1 MGKKS
6 KSKKSGSTSRN
17 VEGDGPPQEVQEL
30 PPWFVAVAEPLDERY
45 LPPSAPDD
53 DLLDWLSEPN
63 PMGLAKHLVA
73 EAVQLS
79 HAAVIDYLHYIV
91 RQEPTGMLT
100 FLLLS
105 EVAKRGDKLL
115 QKTVNSIDAVT
126 GNAAL
131 HVACYRGFPRN
142 AEALLSFGANPRATD
157 RRGTEPLFYA
167 MQGTNNNIGRGTERD
182 HLDTVQV
189 FRRLAVEPGGGSSA
203 PAVPFDVCHFRGPGG
218 VKLAALPMA
227 CEGGFRGLA
236 AWLVREAR
244 ADVNERGN
252 TPFPPLQQMREGVP
266 SARYTPLHEACHA
279 GSLPLVR
286 MLLSAGAD
294 PRKRGLGRSGSLP
307 IELAGMNLRVADCI
321 LRWEEE
327 HGVQE
332 EEEEEEEGAG
342 GVVREK
348 PPPGMVSSSDV
359 NVQSITAMVQE
370 FRRTGDYQPL
380 PTYAMSMEGAPE
392 GGMVEQAGEQRR
404 EQFFAE
410 VAQQHR
416 RATTEAAK
424 LDAKLAKHPDRLKT
438 CANKAKCPLRE
449 EPVAR
454 RGRLDLKSCSGCR
467 AVFYCDSN
475 CQKAHWKEHKKACK
489 ALKEAAFIAGTCPPC
504 AE

>member
-1 MGKKS
+1 M
-6 KSKKSGSTSRN
+6 
-17 VEGDGPPQEVQEL
+17 
-30 PPWFVAVAEPLDERY
+30 
-45 LPPSAPDD
+45 
-53 DLLDWLSEPN
+53 
-63 PMGLAKHLVA
+63 
-73 EAVQLS
+73 
-79 HAAVIDYLHYIV
+79 
-91 RQEPTGMLT
+91 
-100 FLLLS
+100 
-105 EVAKRGDKLL
+105 
-115 QKTVNSIDAVT
+115 
-126 GNAAL
+126 
-131 HVACYRGFPRN
+131 
-142 AEALLSFGANPRATD
+142 
-157 RRGTEPLFYA
+157 
-167 MQGTNNNIGRGTERD
+167 
-182 HLDTVQV
+182 
-189 FRRLAVEPGGGSSA
+189 
-203 PAVPFDVCHFRGPGG
+203 
-218 VKLAALPMA
+218 
-227 CEGGFRGLA
+227 
-236 AWLVREAR
+236 
-244 ADVNERGN
+244 
-252 TPFPPLQQMREGVP
+252 
-266 SARYTPLHEACHA
+266 
-279 GSLPLVR
+279 
-286 MLLSAGAD
+286 
-294 PRKRGLGRSGSLP
+294 
-307 IELAGMNLRVADCI
+307 
-321 LRWEEE
+321 
-327 HGVQE
+327 
-332 EEEEEEEGAG
+332 
-342 GVVREK
+342 REK